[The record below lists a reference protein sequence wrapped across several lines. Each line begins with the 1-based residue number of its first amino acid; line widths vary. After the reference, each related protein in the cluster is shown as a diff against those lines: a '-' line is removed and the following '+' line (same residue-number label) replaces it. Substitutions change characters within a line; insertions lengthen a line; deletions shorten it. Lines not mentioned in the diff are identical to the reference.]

1 MQYLL
6 SNVVCKLSNQTSII
20 MKTKSIL
27 ILSILLIFLGSCNK
41 PDCENT
47 NSIFDSNRV
56 ESNTYKKELIKE
68 MDRVG
73 KENLTYWL
81 SSYTEQNG
89 KEFISINIQGDGLC
103 AKGLLQ
109 VNDWKNIEGIKRTKG
124 VSYNGA
130 ELKSLTFDII
140 TNGES
145 IDFIYKNIESI
156 ED

>member
-1 MQYLL
+1 
-6 SNVVCKLSNQTSII
+6 

-27 ILSILLIFLGSCNK
+27 ILSTLLIFLASCDR

-47 NSIFDSNRV
+47 NSIFASNGA
-56 ESNTYKKELIKE
+56 ETNAYKKELVKE

-81 SSYTEQNG
+81 SNYTEQNG
-89 KEFISINIQGDGLC
+89 KEFITVNIQGDGLC

-109 VNDWKNIEGIKRTKG
+109 VSDWKNIEGIKSTKG

-130 ELKSLTFDII
+130 QLKGLTFDII

-156 ED
+156 VD

>member
-1 MQYLL
+1 MP
-6 SNVVCKLSNQTSII
+6 SNVVFKVSNQTSII

-27 ILSILLIFLGSCNK
+27 ILSTLLIFLASCDR

-47 NSIFDSNRV
+47 NSIFDSNGA
-56 ESNTYKKELIKE
+56 ETNAYKKELVKE

-81 SSYTEQNG
+81 SNYTEQNG
-89 KEFISINIQGDGLC
+89 KEFITVNIQGDGLC

-109 VNDWKNIEGIKRTKG
+109 VSDWKNIEGIKRTKG

-130 ELKSLTFDII
+130 QLKGLTFDII

-145 IDFIYKNIESI
+145 IDFIYKNIASI
-156 ED
+156 VD